1 MSRSTATSRPS
12 CTSRLQPRVIPS
24 SRLAS
29 VTSVVG
35 ERRPGDIFGE
45 VPITLGTLFPVGFR
59 AADLSRVMRIEPHQY
74 HGVAAVAPDV
84 AKEVGRLAAE
94 RMSGARGLQGTAAG
108 PPPPRALVL
117 GHRWDASCTELRR
130 FLDRSQI

>member
-35 ERRPGDIFGE
+35 ERRPGEIFGE

-59 AADLSRVMRIEPHQY
+59 AADRSRVLRLGPQDCH
-74 HGVAAVAPDV
+74 AAVAACPEIGT
-84 AKEVGRLAAE
+84 AVGALAAH
-94 RMSGARGLQGTAAG
+94 RIGGPGGLQGIAADA
-108 PPPPRALVL
+108 PPAR
-117 GHRWDASCTELRR
+117 
-130 FLDRSQI
+130 